1 MGEKRFWAIA
11 CLFSQMW
18 WGLSG
23 FYFTVSLLLL
33 SPYSNQFSDLGPTPE
48 TLLALGL
55 MAGLTLYVAVG
66 CTRRKC
72 SGEVKTDTSLLDQI
86 RGND

>member
-1 MGEKRFWAIA
+1 MGEERFWAIA

-18 WGLSG
+18 WGLSA
-23 FYFTVSLLLL
+23 FYFTVFLLLL
-33 SPYSNQFSDLGPTPE
+33 SPYSDQLSDLGPTSDI
-48 TLLALGL
+48 LLALGL

-66 CTRRKC
+66 CTRRKR